1 MIEVRD
7 FVKGG
12 FSMVQIRASQ
22 VFTYSIDDAVAAKKA
37 LDADEPFEEVVEKY
51 STCPSKQQGGDLG
64 WMPEEAA
71 LSLMGEKITKNETN
85 KIIGPVHSEYGYHIL
100 MITEVET
107 ETQGIQQ
114 VDFAVISP
122 EELHTRLD
130 AGGSNLTLLD
140 LRESWEWDIA
150 RVEGSQ
156 LITREN
162 SESIL
167 SSLDKDRELILI
179 DWKQDRS
186 PSFVKWLL
194 QQGFSYAKCLEGG
207 IDAWADKVDPS
218 LARYEIDEDDGYRYE
233 DIFEDDPDNEQNDD
247 HNHEH

>member
-1 MIEVRD
+1 
-7 FVKGG
+7 
-12 FSMVQIRASQ
+12 MVQIRASQ
-22 VFTYSIDDAVAAKKA
+22 VFTHSIEDAVAAKKA
-37 LDADEPFEEVVEKY
+37 LDADEPFNEVVQKY
-51 STCPSKQQGGDLG
+51 STCPSKQQEGDLG

-71 LSLMGEKITKNETN
+71 LSLMGEKITKDETN

-100 MITEVET
+100 LITEVKVENQDSQSVELT
-107 ETQGIQQ
+107 
-114 VDFAVISP
+114 VITP
-122 EELHTRLD
+122 EALDNRLSS
-130 AGGSNLTLLD
+130 GGSNLILLD

-150 RVEGSQ
+150 HIEGSQ

-167 SSLDKDRELILI
+167 SNLKKDEELILI

-207 IDAWADKVDPS
+207 IDAWSDKVDPS

-233 DIFEDDPDNEQNDD
+233 DITDEGSEQNDTHQHD
-247 HNHEH
+247 H

>member
-1 MIEVRD
+1 ML
-7 FVKGG
+7 
-12 FSMVQIRASQ
+12 QIRASQ
-22 VFTYSIDDAVAAKKA
+22 VFTHSIEDAVAAKKA
-37 LDADEPFEEVVEKY
+37 LDADEPFNEVVQKY
-51 STCPSKQQGGDLG
+51 STCPSKQQEGDLG

-71 LSLMGEKITKNETN
+71 LSLMGEKITKDETN

-100 MITEVET
+100 LITEVKV
-107 ETQGIQQ
+107 ETQDSQS
-114 VDFAVISP
+114 VDLTVITP
-122 EELHTRLD
+122 EALDNRLSS
-130 AGGSNLTLLD
+130 GGSNLILLD

-150 RVEGSQ
+150 HIEDSQ

-162 SESIL
+162 SKSIL
-167 SSLDKDRELILI
+167 LNLEKDRELILI

-207 IDAWADKVDPS
+207 IDAWSDKIDPS

-233 DIFEDDPDNEQNDD
+233 DIIEDGSEQNDTHQHD
-247 HNHEH
+247 H

>member
-1 MIEVRD
+1 
-7 FVKGG
+7 
-12 FSMVQIRASQ
+12 MVQIRASQ
-22 VFTYSIDDAVAAKKA
+22 VFTHSIEDAVAAKKA
-37 LDADEPFEEVVEKY
+37 LDADEPFNEVVRKY
-51 STCPSKQQGGDLG
+51 STCPSKQQEGDLG

-71 LSLMGEKITKNETN
+71 LSLMGEKITKDETN

-100 MITEVET
+100 LITEVKVENQDSQT
-107 ETQGIQQ
+107 
-114 VDFAVISP
+114 VDLTVITP
-122 EELHTRLD
+122 EALHTRLS
-130 AGGSNLTLLD
+130 AGGSNLILLD

-150 RVEGSQ
+150 HIEGSQ

-167 SSLDKDRELILI
+167 SNLKKDGELILI

-207 IDAWADKVDPS
+207 IDAWSDKIDPS
-218 LARYEIDEDDGYRYE
+218 LARYEIESDDGYRYE
-233 DIFEDDPDNEQNDD
+233 DIIDEGSEQNDTHQHD
-247 HNHEH
+247 H

>member
-1 MIEVRD
+1 ML
-7 FVKGG
+7 
-12 FSMVQIRASQ
+12 QIRASQ
-22 VFTYSIDDAVAAKKA
+22 VFTHSIEDAVAAKKA
-37 LDADEPFEEVVEKY
+37 LDADEPFNEVVQKY

-71 LSLMGEKITKNETN
+71 LSLMGEKITQDETN

-100 MITEVET
+100 MITEVKVEDSN
-107 ETQGIQQ
+107 TQQA
-114 VDFAVISP
+114 DLSVISP
-122 EELHTRLD
+122 EELHNRIS
-130 AGGSNLTLLD
+130 AGGSNLILLD

-150 RVEGSQ
+150 HIEGSQ

-167 SSLDKDRELILI
+167 SNLKKDGELILI

-207 IDAWADKVDPS
+207 IDAWSDKIDPS
-218 LARYEIDEDDGYRYE
+218 LARYEIESDDGYRYE
-233 DIFEDDPDNEQNDD
+233 DIIDEGSEQNDTHQHD
-247 HNHEH
+247 H

>member
-1 MIEVRD
+1 
-7 FVKGG
+7 
-12 FSMVQIRASQ
+12 MVQIRASQ
-22 VFTYSIDDAVAAKKA
+22 VFTHSIEDAVAAKKA
-37 LDADEPFEEVVEKY
+37 LDADEPFNEVVQKY

-71 LSLMGEKITKNETN
+71 LSLMGEKITKNEIN
-85 KIIGPVHSEYGYHIL
+85 NIIGPVHSEYGYHIL
-100 MITEVET
+100 LITEVKVEDPGNQSIDLT
-107 ETQGIQQ
+107 IIT
-114 VDFAVISP
+114 P
-122 EELHTRLD
+122 EELHTRISS
-130 AGGSNLTLLD
+130 GGSNLILLD

-150 RVEGSQ
+150 HIEGSQ

-167 SSLDKDRELILI
+167 SNLKKDAELILI

-186 PSFVKWLL
+186 PSFVKWLV

-207 IDAWADKVDPS
+207 IDAWSDKIDPS

-233 DIFEDDPDNEQNDD
+233 DIIDEGPEQNDTHQHD
-247 HNHEH
+247 H

>member
-1 MIEVRD
+1 
-7 FVKGG
+7 
-12 FSMVQIRASQ
+12 MVQIRASQ
-22 VFTYSIDDAVAAKKA
+22 VFTHSIEDAVAAKKA
-37 LDADEPFEEVVEKY
+37 LDADEPFNEVVQKY
-51 STCPSKQQGGDLG
+51 STCPSKQQEGDLG

-71 LSLMGEKITKNETN
+71 LSLMGEKITKDEIN

-100 MITEVET
+100 LITEVKVENQDSQSVELT
-107 ETQGIQQ
+107 
-114 VDFAVISP
+114 VITP
-122 EELHTRLD
+122 EALDNRLSS
-130 AGGSNLTLLD
+130 GGSNLILID

-150 RVEGSQ
+150 HIEGSQ

-167 SSLDKDRELILI
+167 SNLKKDAELILI

-207 IDAWADKVDPS
+207 IDAWSDQIDPS
-218 LARYEIDEDDGYRYE
+218 LARYEIESDDGYRYE
-233 DIFEDDPDNEQNDD
+233 DIIDEGSEQNDTHQHD
-247 HNHEH
+247 H

>member
-1 MIEVRD
+1 
-7 FVKGG
+7 
-12 FSMVQIRASQ
+12 MVQIRASQ
-22 VFTYSIDDAVAAKKA
+22 VFTHSIEDAVAAKKA
-37 LDADEPFEEVVEKY
+37 LDADEPFNEVVQKY
-51 STCPSKQQGGDLG
+51 STCPSKQQEGDLG

-71 LSLMGEKITKNETN
+71 LSLMGEKITKDETN

-100 MITEVET
+100 LITEVKVEN
-107 ETQGIQQ
+107 QDSQS
-114 VDFAVISP
+114 VDLTVITP
-122 EELHTRLD
+122 EALDNRLS
-130 AGGSNLTLLD
+130 AGGSNLILLD

-150 RVEGSQ
+150 HIEGSQ

-167 SSLDKDRELILI
+167 SNLKKDGELILI

-207 IDAWADKVDPS
+207 IDAWSDKIDPS
-218 LARYEIDEDDGYRYE
+218 LARYEIESDDGYRYE
-233 DIFEDDPDNEQNDD
+233 DIIEDGPEENDTHQHD
-247 HNHEH
+247 H

>member
-1 MIEVRD
+1 
-7 FVKGG
+7 
-12 FSMVQIRASQ
+12 MVQIRASQ
-22 VFTYSIDDAVAAKKA
+22 VFTHSIEDAVAAKKA
-37 LDADEPFEEVVEKY
+37 LDADEPFNEVVEKY
-51 STCPSKQQGGDLG
+51 STCPSKQQEGDLG

-71 LSLMGEKITKNETN
+71 LSLMGEKITKDETN

-100 MITEVET
+100 LITEVKVENQDSQSVELT
-107 ETQGIQQ
+107 
-114 VDFAVISP
+114 VITP
-122 EELHTRLD
+122 EALDNRLSS
-130 AGGSNLTLLD
+130 GGSNLILLD

-150 RVEGSQ
+150 HIEGSQ

-167 SSLDKDRELILI
+167 SNLKKDAELILI

-207 IDAWADKVDPS
+207 IDAWSDKIDPS
-218 LARYEIDEDDGYRYE
+218 LARYEIESDDGYRYE
-233 DIFEDDPDNEQNDD
+233 DIIEDGPEENDTHQHD
-247 HNHEH
+247 H

>member
-1 MIEVRD
+1 M
-7 FVKGG
+7 VK
-12 FSMVQIRASQ
+12 IRASQ
-22 VFTYSIDDAVAAKKA
+22 VFTHSIEDAVAAKKA
-37 LDADEPFEEVVEKY
+37 LDADKPFNEVVQKY
-51 STCPSKQQGGDLG
+51 STCPSKEQEGDLG

-100 MITEVET
+100 LITEVKAENPDK
-107 ETQGIQQ
+107 QS
-114 VDFAVISP
+114 VDLAVITP
-122 EELHTRLD
+122 EELHTRLNS
-130 AGGSNLTLLD
+130 GGSNLILLD

-150 RVEGSQ
+150 HIEGSQ

-167 SSLDKDRELILI
+167 SNLKKDEELILI

-194 QQGFSYAKCLEGG
+194 QQGFSYPKCLEGG
-207 IDAWADKVDPS
+207 IDAWSDKIDPS

-233 DIFEDDPDNEQNDD
+233 DIIDEGPEQNDTHQHD
-247 HNHEH
+247 H

>member
-1 MIEVRD
+1 ML
-7 FVKGG
+7 
-12 FSMVQIRASQ
+12 QIRASQ
-22 VFTYSIDDAVAAKKA
+22 VFTHSIEDAVAAKKA
-37 LDADEPFEEVVEKY
+37 LDADEPFNEVVQKY

-71 LSLMGEKITKNETN
+71 LSLMGEKITKEEIN
-85 KIIGPVHSEYGYHIL
+85 KVIGPVHSEYGYHIL
-100 MITEVET
+100 KITEVAIESPDAK
-107 ETQGIQQ
+107 QI
-114 VDFAVISP
+114 DLAVITP
-122 EELHTRLD
+122 EQLSGRLSS
-130 AGGSNLTLLD
+130 GESNLILLD

-150 RVEGSQ
+150 HIEGSQ

-167 SSLDKDRELILI
+167 SNLKKDAELILI

-207 IDAWADKVDPS
+207 IDAWSDKIDPS
-218 LARYEIDEDDGYRYE
+218 LARYEIESDDGYRYE
-233 DIFEDDPDNEQNDD
+233 DIIDEGSEQNDTHQHD
-247 HNHEH
+247 H

>member
-1 MIEVRD
+1 
-7 FVKGG
+7 
-12 FSMVQIRASQ
+12 MVQIRASQ
-22 VFTYSIDDAVAAKKA
+22 VFTHSIEDAVAAKKA
-37 LDADEPFEEVVEKY
+37 LDADEPFNEVVQKY
-51 STCPSKQQGGDLG
+51 STCPSKQQEGDLG

-71 LSLMGEKITKNETN
+71 LSLMGEKITKDETN

-100 MITEVET
+100 LITEVKVEN
-107 ETQGIQQ
+107 QDSQS
-114 VDFAVISP
+114 VDLTVITP
-122 EELHTRLD
+122 EALDNRLS
-130 AGGSNLTLLD
+130 AGGSNLILLD

-150 RVEGSQ
+150 HIEDSQ

-167 SSLDKDRELILI
+167 SNLKKDAELILI

-186 PSFVKWLL
+186 PSFVKWLV

-207 IDAWADKVDPS
+207 IDAWSDKIDPS

-233 DIFEDDPDNEQNDD
+233 DIIDEGPEQNDTHQHD
-247 HNHEH
+247 H

>member
-1 MIEVRD
+1 
-7 FVKGG
+7 
-12 FSMVQIRASQ
+12 MVQIRASQ
-22 VFTYSIDDAVAAKKA
+22 VFTHSIEDAVAAKKA
-37 LDADEPFEEVVEKY
+37 LDADEPFNEVVKKY
-51 STCPSKQQGGDLG
+51 STCPSKQQEGDLG

-71 LSLMGEKITKNETN
+71 LSLMGEKITKDETN

-100 MITEVET
+100 LITEVKVEDSD
-107 ETQGIQQ
+107 TQQA
-114 VDFAVISP
+114 DLSVISP
-122 EELHTRLD
+122 EELHNRIS
-130 AGGSNLTLLD
+130 AGGSNLILLD

-150 RVEGSQ
+150 HIEGSQ

-162 SESIL
+162 SKSIL
-167 SSLDKDRELILI
+167 SNLKKDGELILI

-207 IDAWADKVDPS
+207 IDAWSDKIDPS

-233 DIFEDDPDNEQNDD
+233 DIIDDGSEENEAHQHD
-247 HNHEH
+247 H

>member
-1 MIEVRD
+1 
-7 FVKGG
+7 
-12 FSMVQIRASQ
+12 
-22 VFTYSIDDAVAAKKA
+22 
-37 LDADEPFEEVVEKY
+37 
-51 STCPSKQQGGDLG
+51 
-64 WMPEEAA
+64 MPEEAA
-71 LSLMGEKITKNETN
+71 LSLMGEKITKDEIN

-100 MITEVET
+100 LITEVKVENQDSQT
-107 ETQGIQQ
+107 
-114 VDFAVISP
+114 VDLTVITP
-122 EELHTRLD
+122 EALHTRLS
-130 AGGSNLTLLD
+130 AGGSNLILLD

-150 RVEGSQ
+150 HIEGSQ

-167 SSLDKDRELILI
+167 SNLKKDGELILI

-207 IDAWADKVDPS
+207 IDAWSDKIDPS

-233 DIFEDDPDNEQNDD
+233 DIIDDGSEENEAHQHD
-247 HNHEH
+247 H